1 MNINDLTSAYMAI
14 RTEREKLSFEFKK
27 VDESLKSEQT
37 VLEQE
42 MLKLCAEQGADSI
55 RTPNGTV
62 MRGVKSRFHVLDWDT
77 FYEFVIK
84 NRAPQLLQKRVHESN
99 FEEFMIGKESDGLP
113 PGVNVAKEYVITV
126 RKPSKETQSLD
137 FEALNQ

>member
-62 MRGVKSRFHVLDWDT
+62 MRGVKSRK
-77 FYEFVIK
+77 I
-84 NRAPQLLQKRVHESN
+84 S
-99 FEEFMIGKESDGLP
+99 
-113 PGVNVAKEYVITV
+113 
-126 RKPSKETQSLD
+126 
-137 FEALNQ
+137 